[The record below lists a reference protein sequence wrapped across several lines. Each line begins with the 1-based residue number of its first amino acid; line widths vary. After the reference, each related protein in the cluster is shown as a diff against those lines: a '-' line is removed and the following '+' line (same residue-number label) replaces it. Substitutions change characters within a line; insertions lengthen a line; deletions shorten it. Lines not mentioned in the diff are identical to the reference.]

1 MGRRDDV
8 LARLVEQKKKTLV
21 LRFVGIAGSACVG
34 LLAPGLAPGARLV
47 VAGALALGYAFFA
60 HPRVVARIDRARK
73 DDEEARYPDPTART
87 TRAKDLVVTVDLD
100 APSLMGV
107 PLDDSA
113 RALAPLGPVSDATD
127 ARLGALVWEDLG
139 ITARVDDDD
148 RVLAFEI
155 AARGDAR
162 VPFLSRGARCTLP
175 SVDDAARDAA
185 LDALMGETGRD
196 DTSRGVSERVYARGS
211 ACVSFFAHAGALVV
225 SIHRADDGD
234 ASGIADAFGIA

>member
-8 LARLVEQKKKTLV
+8 LARLVEQKKKTIV

-34 LLAPGLAPGARLV
+34 LLAPGLPPGARLV
-47 VAGALALGYAFFA
+47 VAGGLALGYAFFA
-60 HPRVVARIDRARK
+60 HPRVAARIDRARR

-155 AARGDAR
+155 VLRGDAR
-162 VPFLSRGARCTLP
+162 VPLLSRGAPCVPPR
-175 SVDDAARDAA
+175 VDDDALAAS

-196 DTSRGVSERVYARGS
+196 ETSRGVSERVYTRGAAR
-211 ACVSFFAHAGALVV
+211 VSFFVHGGELV
-225 SIHRADDGD
+225 
-234 ASGIADAFGIA
+234 ASLHHVDETPRDIAVGEPP